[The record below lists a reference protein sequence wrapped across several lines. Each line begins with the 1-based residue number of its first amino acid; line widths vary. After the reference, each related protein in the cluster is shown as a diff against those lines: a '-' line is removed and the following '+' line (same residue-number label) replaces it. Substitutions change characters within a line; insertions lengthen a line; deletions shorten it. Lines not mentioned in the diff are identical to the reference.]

1 MAYQKI
7 KLIRLYD
14 LIISIFIGL
23 VFSPLFLII
32 FFICFFESGKPLFIQ
47 KRLGQNQKT
56 FYLIKFRTMHVNT
69 PSISSH
75 LVSNKLVTRF
85 GKIIRLLKFDEL
97 PQIFNVIKGEMSLVG
112 PRPCLPNQTE
122 LIKYRE
128 THKIFRVKPGIT
140 GLAQTKGIDM
150 SEPEKLSKIDNY
162 MISNFNQI
170 EYFKYLLL
178 TFFGKGIGD
187 RLKINNKIKSK

>member
-1 MAYQKI
+1 MILQK
-7 KLIRLYD
+7 KKYFRLYD
-14 LIISIFIGL
+14 LTISIFIG
-23 VFSPLFLII
+23 VFFSPLFLII
-32 FFICFFESGKPLFIQ
+32 FCICFFESGKPLFVQ
-47 KRLGQNQKT
+47 KRLGLNKKP
-56 FYLIKFRTMHVNT
+56 FFLIKFRTMNINT
-69 PSISSH
+69 PSVASH
-75 LVSNKLVTRF
+75 LVNTKLVTRF
-85 GKIIRLLKFDEL
+85 GRLIRLLKIDEL
-97 PQIFNVIKGEMSLVG
+97 PQIINVIRGEMSLVG

-128 THKIFRVKPGIT
+128 INNVFRVKPGVT
-140 GLAQTKGIDM
+140 GLAQIKGIDM